1 MSHENTG
8 ILRLAV
14 LTLLLG
20 YGSLAPAQQGGTAP
34 GSSVPPGP
42 HPKLEIAQESI
53 DLGEVPRIGEA
64 QATFII
70 KNAGDDI
77 LRILSAKPG

>member
-1 MSHENTG
+1 MSHENSGT
-8 ILRLAV
+8 LRLAV
-14 LTLLLG
+14 FTLLLG
-20 YGSLAPAQQGGTAP
+20 YASSARAQQSGATP
-34 GSSVPPGP
+34 GSGVPPGP

-64 QATFII
+64 QATFVI
-70 KNAGDDI
+70 KNAGDDT